1 MMTGQKILV
10 AEDDAVTRQLLEFKL
25 KQLGCAVV
33 SARDGEEAMK
43 LAQVEKPVLIILD
56 CLMPVIDGFEVLRRL
71 KESPELR
78 KIPVLML
85 TVKAK
90 DNDIV
95 TCLELGAEDYMT
107 KPFSPAELVAR
118 VRKIL
123 RLQAGP
129 GGR

>member
-1 MMTGQKILV
+1 MMTDHKILV
-10 AEDDAVTRQLLEFKL
+10 AEDDAVTHQLLVFKL
-25 KQLGCAVV
+25 RQLGCTVL
-33 SARDGEEAMK
+33 SARDGEEAMAI
-43 LAQVEKPVLIILD
+43 AQEQKPSLVILD

-71 KESPELR
+71 KESPDLQ

-95 TCLELGAEDYMT
+95 TGLDLGAEDYMI
-107 KPFSPAELVAR
+107 KPFSPAELMAR

-123 RLQAGP
+123 RLPSGP

>member
-1 MMTGQKILV
+1 MTGQKILV

-25 KQLGCAVV
+25 KQLGCTVV

-43 LAQVEKPVLIILD
+43 LAQEEKLGLIILD

-107 KPFSPAELVAR
+107 KPFSPAELMAR

>member
-25 KQLGCAVV
+25 KQLGCTVV

-43 LAQVEKPVLIILD
+43 LAQEEKPGLIILD

-107 KPFSPAELVAR
+107 KPFSPAELMAR

-123 RLQAGP
+123 RLPAGP